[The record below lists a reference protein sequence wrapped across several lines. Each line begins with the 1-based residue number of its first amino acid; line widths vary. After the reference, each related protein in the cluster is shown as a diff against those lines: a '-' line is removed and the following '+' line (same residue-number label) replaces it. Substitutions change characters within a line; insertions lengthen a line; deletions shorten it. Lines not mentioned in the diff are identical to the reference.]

1 MFSSSPASFSSSTP
15 SLRETAGLW
24 WVRQQAGLTAAEQA
38 EFAAW
43 LGADQLHASAYAEA
57 EAAWNLLHFPRRAG
71 QSAEALAGLQA
82 RSRMRRRRVAR
93 VFSLGGI
100 AATFVLW
107 AVVSLQSPSLPPNPQ
122 PRSTIAVRPDRQ
134 ALADGSTVELN
145 ANAKIDVQFTPDRR
159 TVHLLGGEALFTVA
173 KDSTQRPFV
182 VVAPG
187 VEVKADGTVFSV
199 RVDSTAV
206 KVLVTEG
213 RVIVTDLSTQRRT
226 LGLALRAAAAADV
239 VLDASCGMSVP
250 FSDGDDSADA
260 PAVDTFTA
268 EEVAAALAWREKRLE
283 FTGTPLA
290 DAVAMFNR
298 QTALQLELADV
309 STGEVQLT
317 GIFWSDDVEAF
328 VRLLES
334 GLDIES
340 HSVGDRIQL
349 RRR

>member
-1 MFSSSPASFSSSTP
+1 MLSSSPASFSSSSP

-24 WVRQQAGLTAAEQA
+24 WVRQQEGLTAAEQA
-38 EFAAW
+38 ELTAW
-43 LGADQLHASAYAEA
+43 LGADPLHTSAFAEA

-82 RSRMRRRRVAR
+82 RSRMRRRRGAR
-93 VFSLGGI
+93 VVCLGGI
-100 AATFVLW
+100 AAALALW
-107 AVVSLQSPSLPPNPQ
+107 AVVSLQTPSLALDPQ

-145 ANAKIDVQFTPDRR
+145 AYAKIDVQYTPERR
-159 TVHLLGGEALFTVA
+159 MVHLRGGEAFFTVA
-173 KDSTQRPFV
+173 KDATQRPFV
-182 VVAPG
+182 VVAAG
-187 VEVKADGTVFSV
+187 VEVRADSTVFSV
-199 RVDSTAV
+199 RVDPTAV

-213 RVIVTDLSTQRRT
+213 RVVVTDLSTQRSAP
-226 LGLALRAAAAADV
+226 GLALRTADAADV
-239 VLDASCGMSVP
+239 VLDASCRVSVP
-250 FSDGDDSADA
+250 FSDGDNTADS
-260 PAVDTFTA
+260 PAVDTLTA

-283 FTGTPLA
+283 FTGTPLS

-298 QTALQLELADV
+298 QTASQLELADAV
-309 STGEVQLT
+309 TGEVQLT

-340 HSVGDRIQL
+340 RSEGDRIRL